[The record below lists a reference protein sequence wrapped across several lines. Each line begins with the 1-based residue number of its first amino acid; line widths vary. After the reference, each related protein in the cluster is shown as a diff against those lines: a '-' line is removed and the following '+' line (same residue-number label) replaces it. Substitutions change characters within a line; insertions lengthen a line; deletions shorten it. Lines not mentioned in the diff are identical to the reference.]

1 MTMRSGRMQSA
12 TAAPSLRNSGFETTS
27 KPRSEP
33 RSPPA
38 PRPCFART
46 LSAVPT
52 GTVDLVTTTF
62 GSAMCSAMVAATA
75 STYLRSAEPSSSG
88 GVPTAMNWMRPCAT
102 PSAASVVNWSRPSA
116 WFRCTISSRP
126 GS

>member
-27 KPRSEP
+27 KARSEP
-33 RSPPA
+33 RSPSTCA
-38 PRPCFART
+38 IFALT

-62 GSAMCSAMVAATA
+62 GSAMCQAMVAATA
-75 STYLRSAEPSSSG
+75 RT
-88 GVPTAMNWMRPCAT
+88 
-102 PSAASVVNWSRPSA
+102 
-116 WFRCTISSRP
+116 
-126 GS
+126 

>member
-12 TAAPSLRNSGFETTS
+12 TAAPSFRNSGFETTS

-33 RSPPA
+33 RACST
-38 PRPCFART
+38 CVILART

-52 GTVDLVTTTF
+52 GTVDFVTTTL
-62 GSAMCSAMVAATA
+62 GSAMCPAMVAATPR
-75 STYLRSAEPSSSG
+75 TYCRSAEPSSSG
-88 GVPTAMNWMRPCAT
+88 GVPTAMNWMRPWPT
-102 PSAASVVNWSRPSA
+102 PAAASVVKPSRPSA
-116 WFRCTISSRP
+116 WFFFTISSRP